1 MNVLFLA
8 RTIAINEMTIIW
20 EDREGKKKLKEVM
33 KEALENGKMPR
44 FSCEKLNIDVALHYK
59 T

>member
-33 KEALENGKMPR
+33 KEALENRKMPR
-44 FSCEKLNIDVALHYK
+44 LSCEKLNIDAALHYK